1 MNIRHRVY
9 DDSYVITKNNLPYHV
24 PNEGE
29 YAKEW
34 AEVHAYA
41 KAHPECVT
49 EEQPYVPPVPTT
61 EELAASIRSER
72 DRRIAATDYL
82 LMVDYPLPE
91 EDLVS
96 IKEYRQ
102 ALRDVPN
109 QPLFPVD
116 IEWPDLPRFLDKR
129 GL

>member
-1 MNIRHRVY
+1 MLG
-9 DDSYVITKNNLPYHV
+9 TKIYKDNL
-24 PNEGE
+24 
-29 YAKEW
+29 
-34 AEVHAYA
+34 
-41 KAHPECVT
+41 
-49 EEQPYVPPVPTT
+49 
-61 EELAASIRSER
+61 
-72 DRRIAATDYL
+72 DRRIYAETWGWCVNNNCNIQDKGGYYEVCKNPDPSAESLARQARQIRNKKIAETDYL

-109 QPLFPVD
+109 QELFPVD
-116 IEWPDLPRFLDKR
+116 IEWPDIPAFLGKR

>member
-1 MNIRHRVY
+1 MLGTKLYKDVLDLCVY
-9 DDSYVITKNNLPYHV
+9 
-24 PNEGE
+24 
-29 YAKEW
+29 
-34 AEVHAYA
+34 AEVSEWCAPNNCNIQDKGDYYEVCENPA
-41 KAHPECVT
+41 PSIEALARKAR
-49 EEQPYVPPVPTT
+49 Q
-61 EELAASIRSER
+61 LRNQK
-72 DRRIAATDYL
+72 IADTDYL

-96 IKEYRQ
+96 VKEYRQ